1 MIIEQNMKYYII
13 EDTTAMISS
22 YNSHILVKANNKKEA
37 LDKMWVIL
45 GYDNQKND
53 ISMGYKPHYKNEF
66 NVIELNQWFE
76 KIKYTNCDV
85 AIIH

>member
-13 EDTTAMISS
+13 EDMTAMVSS

-37 LDKMWVIL
+37 LDKMWVTL

-53 ISMGYKPHYKNEF
+53 ISMGYKPHYKKEF

>member
-1 MIIEQNMKYYII
+1 MKYYII
-13 EDTTAMISS
+13 EDMTAMVSS

-37 LDKMWVIL
+37 LDKMWVTL

-53 ISMGYKPHYKNEF
+53 ISMGYKPHYKKEF
-66 NVIELNQWFE
+66 DVIELNQWFE
-76 KIKYTNCDV
+76 KMKYKNCDV

>member
-1 MIIEQNMKYYII
+1 MKYYII
-13 EDTTAMISS
+13 EDTNAMISS

-37 LDKMWVIL
+37 LDKMWVTL

-53 ISMGYKPHYKNEF
+53 ISMGYKPHYKKEF
-66 NVIELNQWFE
+66 DVIELNQWFE
-76 KIKYTNCDV
+76 KMKYKNCDV

>member
-1 MIIEQNMKYYII
+1 MKYYII
-13 EDTTAMISS
+13 EDTTAMISN

-53 ISMGYKPHYKNEF
+53 ISMEYKPHYKREF

-76 KIKYTNCDV
+76 KMKYKNCDV